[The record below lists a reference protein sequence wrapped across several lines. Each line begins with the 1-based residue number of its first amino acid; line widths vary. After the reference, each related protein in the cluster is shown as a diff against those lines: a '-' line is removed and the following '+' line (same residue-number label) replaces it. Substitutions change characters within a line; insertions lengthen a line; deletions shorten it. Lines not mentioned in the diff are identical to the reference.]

1 MKDFLEILR
10 ERALRVKLKP
20 TSANGGAIDVPS
32 VSRMLDALN
41 ESYLSYLEA
50 EARNA
55 VKGKHTANVE
65 KEIKTLKAD
74 AKLLVVDLSFA
85 SFEALL
91 SPNSVTTPHRFLSIP
106 GDGDFRKKTFA
117 QYQDEVIFGD
127 PNDPA
132 LLKTLEK
139 RFEPDERRAIFSPL
153 FKSVFG
159 QMNGEFHASRA
170 NKPLRRLT
178 KTPTEEVLKRLVP
191 VATAQR
197 SEPEPHTV
205 VIYAKAVGDPNLFGE
220 RKLKV
225 VKQLAVEALEHDT
238 YPHQFHTIGFGGTR
252 YDLVQTYSAPVRY
265 EEDSQQYHVEFEPL
279 GIHTWGDTRTEAIEA
294 FEFSFVDMVEEYHD
308 AKDSEL
314 TTEAKHLKKALRNM
328 INVRI
333 AK

>member
-32 VSRMLDALN
+32 VIRMLDALN
-41 ESYLSYLEA
+41 GSYLSYLEA

-65 KEIKTLKAD
+65 KEIKALKAD

-85 SFEALL
+85 SFEASL
-91 SPNSVTTPHRFLSIP
+91 SPNSVTTPHQFLSIP

-127 PNDPA
+127 PNDPV
-132 LLKTLEK
+132 LLGRLEK
-139 RFEPDERRAIFSPL
+139 RFVPDERRAIFLPL

-159 QMNGEFHASRA
+159 QPASEFHAGRA
-170 NKPLRRLT
+170 NKPLQRLT
-178 KTPTEEVLKRLVP
+178 KTPTEEVMKRLVP
-191 VATAQR
+191 AGTAR
-197 SEPEPHTV
+197 KLELEPYTV

-220 RKLKV
+220 RKLKEI
-225 VKQLAVEALEHDT
+225 KRLAIEQLEHET

-252 YDLVQTYSAPVRY
+252 YGLVQTYSAQVRY

-279 GIHTWGDTRTEAIEA
+279 GIHTWGPTRTEAIEA

-314 TTEAKHLKKALRNM
+314 TTEAKQLKKVLRNM
-328 INVRI
+328 INVRLE
-333 AK
+333 K